1 MSLLPLAFEWPPATT
16 VEVVFDEARIRN
28 RVDELAAAISTD
40 YVGHDL
46 VMIGILKG
54 AYVFT
59 CDLSRALSIPA
70 VVDFASISRYRRA
83 PDQRE
88 VRITHDVEA
97 DLQGKDVLLVEDIID
112 TGLTL
117 HYLVQEF
124 GRRGSKSMALC
135 SLLDRPDL
143 RLADTQLDYTGF
155 EVSDEFLVGYG
166 LDFREQYRNLP
177 YIGRLAL

>member
-1 MSLLPLAFEWPPATT
+1 MTASPLALELPRTGV
-16 VEVVFDEARIRN
+16 VEVVFDEARIRS
-28 RVDELAAAISTD
+28 RVDELAAAISED
-40 YVGHDL
+40 YADRDL
-46 VMIGILKG
+46 VLVGILKG
-54 AYVFT
+54 AQLFT

-83 PDQRE
+83 PSLKE

-97 DLQGKDVLLVEDIID
+97 DLTGKDVLIVEDIID

-124 GRRGSKSMALC
+124 GRRGPRSIALC

-143 RLADTQLDYTGF
+143 RLADIRLDYTGF
-155 EVSDEFLVGYG
+155 EVSEEFLVGYG

-177 YIGRLAL
+177 YIGRLDG